1 MLHTRKETA
10 AITGLSAH
18 ELRLGAIQGRYP
30 FVYCGNKRM
39 FDPEMIRQVLLE
51 QMHANM
57 LAAGAGAGDP
67 KGGLW
72 PPEPEDTHQRSAG
85 RNPRRGE
92 SRGAGDPRGG
102 EA

>member
-1 MLHTRKETA
+1 MLHTMKETA
-10 AITGLSAH
+10 AITGLSTH

-67 KGGLW
+67 
-72 PPEPEDTHQRSAG
+72 
-85 RNPRRGE
+85 
-92 SRGAGDPRGG
+92 RGG